1 MAVSFIAILG
11 LAAVV
16 FLVVGAIWFFA
27 SKD

>member
-1 MAVSFIAILG
+1 MAFSFIGIIG
-11 LAAVV
+11 LAAIV

>member
-1 MAVSFIAILG
+1 MAISFIGLIG
-11 LAAVV
+11 LAAIV